1 VLKPSNRSTA
11 EARRHRLF
19 AQAFC
24 AGVLAGLGGPAGAQA
39 ADDPAP
45 VAEPPPAA
53 ASDAAPA
60 EVPAASA
67 VPAPARKRVRTA
79 TDMDPAYGLELKQ
92 YVNRLGFLVR
102 KNFVFEPEDTPSS
115 DPRRIGQRSRRFF
128 QFPRPLV
135 VALRYDAEGRYL
147 DFDYIERTGN
157 FRTDTD
163 AGRALQRSVWLL
175 SPPPIPPGS
184 AKPFTVWIRF
194 DAQNFVLAPAED

>member
-1 VLKPSNRSTA
+1 MA
-11 EARRHRLF
+11 AARRRRLF
-19 AQAFC
+19 ARAFC
-24 AGVLAGLGGPAGAQA
+24 AGVLVGLGGPAGAQA
-39 ADDPAP
+39 AGEPAP
-45 VAEPPPAA
+45 PAEPPAAAASAA
-53 ASDAAPA
+53 ASDAAQA
-60 EVPAASA
+60 EAPAASA
-67 VPAPARKRVRTA
+67 VPARKRFRTA

-102 KNFVFEPEDTPSS
+102 KNFTFEPEDMPSS
-115 DPRRIGQRSRRFF
+115 DSRRVGQRSRRLF

-135 VALRYDAEGRYL
+135 VALRYDAEGKYL

-184 AKPFTVWIRF
+184 TKPFTVWIRF
-194 DAQNFVLAPAED
+194 DERNFILAPAEE